1 MKHTSHDS
9 YVDVRLN
16 ELDETPAGL
25 LCQCAERT
33 SVVLVSASV
42 EVDSIKN
49 FPLGTDD
56 YLQIQLG
63 DGINRETGISRAAGL
78 KATQASNE
86 LSRTRYAVHCR
97 SLTGVGDNDI
107 TTMDSVQFWSVVF
120 SDPENIRYV
129 CNDGEINSPGNA
141 YCKNR
146 LRNRLIAFREFLN
159 SGSDAG
165 LMLVAGFGNDH
176 RLQELMS
183 KVAKEVKPNDE
194 RFWNCAKKVSAGS
207 WDRSFSEIE
216 RKSHDGPVF
225 IITSYPTA
233 GQGKNIQLRKPDNMR
248 GCVHVEGGDER
259 RRDIDFTYL
268 ELPTYVLE
276 IKPDIPADK
285 QLKSLMEVSELR
297 EKGEISNDDFL
308 QYMAVLTGSTSKL
321 QNCYTQTPSVKAWVS
336 RIIYQ
341 AVGRT
346 TRSAWRRKN
355 THIVLDPALLEAAD
369 PNAFEDVPLTYEGEE
384 MFSFLKRN
392 SIA

>member
-1 MKHTSHDS
+1 M
-9 YVDVRLN
+9 
-16 ELDETPAGL
+16 
-25 LCQCAERT
+25 
-33 SVVLVSASV
+33 
-42 EVDSIKN
+42 
-49 FPLGTDD
+49 
-56 YLQIQLG
+56 
-63 DGINRETGISRAAGL
+63 
-78 KATQASNE
+78 
-86 LSRTRYAVHCR
+86 
-97 SLTGVGDNDI
+97 
-107 TTMDSVQFWSVVF
+107 F

-248 GCVHVEGGDER
+248 GYVHVEGGDER

-297 EKGEISNDDFL
+297 
-308 QYMAVLTGSTSKL
+308 
-321 QNCYTQTPSVKAWVS
+321 
-336 RIIYQ
+336 
-341 AVGRT
+341 
-346 TRSAWRRKN
+346 
-355 THIVLDPALLEAAD
+355 
-369 PNAFEDVPLTYEGEE
+369 
-384 MFSFLKRN
+384 
-392 SIA
+392 